1 MNMKQ
6 ALYFKT
12 IARYGTITAAAKQLY
27 ISQPSLSQTLRQI
40 EDEVGTPLFDRST
53 SPFHLTYAGERY
65 LKAVEAMLEIDARLK
80 AEIESIRHE
89 DGGRLR
95 LGISVTRAMQVLP
108 DVMPI
113 FSREYPNV
121 TLELTE
127 TASANLEGLL
137 QKGEVDLALAATE
150 PSEMNITYELIEK
163 ESIGI
168 LAGKDSA
175 IHGKVPTGT
184 PISLKD
190 LEGESFVS
198 LDISHSARI
207 VQDRL
212 FRRYNFHPHILLET
226 SSLEVGRRVAL
237 KSGAC
242 IDPAGR
248 LRRQHGFPVRRCLLP
263 PGGLRQP
270 PALLRLLPQR
280 RKRKKI
286 RQRLHPDHL
295 RRPGQELRESE
306 KTRVTVP
313 PGCKKRSRGFSPSP
327 TA

>member
-12 IARYGTITAAAKQLY
+12 IAKYGTITAAAKQLY

-89 DGGRLR
+89 NGGRLR

-108 DVMPI
+108 DVIPI
-113 FSREYPNV
+113 FSKEYPNV
-121 TLELTE
+121 ALELTE

-150 PSEMNITYELIEK
+150 PSEVNITYELIEK

-168 LAGKDSA
+168 LAGRDSR
-175 IHGKVPTGT
+175 IVSRIPTGT
-184 PISLKD
+184 PITLKD
-190 LEGESFVS
+190 VERESFVS
-198 LDISHSARI
+198 LDTSHSSRI

-212 FRRYNFHPHILLET
+212 FRRYSFHPRILLET

-242 IDPAGR
+242 MILPDVYADSFVFAAGG
-248 LRRQHGFPVRRCLLP
+248 GFYPLADYDNHRHFYACYRNGENVKKYVRDFIAIASAVLARS
-263 PGGLRQP
+263 
-270 PALLRLLPQR
+270 
-280 RKRKKI
+280 
-286 RQRLHPDHL
+286 
-295 RRPGQELRESE
+295 SE
-306 KTRVTVP
+306 KRNHP
-313 PGCKKRSRGFSPSP
+313 N
-327 TA
+327 

>member
-12 IARYGTITAAAKQLY
+12 IAKYGTITAAAKQLY

-108 DVMPI
+108 DVIPI
-113 FSREYPNV
+113 FSKEYPNV

-150 PSEMNITYELIEK
+150 PSEVNITYELIEK

-168 LAGKDSA
+168 LAGKGSSLA
-175 IHGKVPTGT
+175 GKIPSGT
-184 PISLKD
+184 PITLRDVEKED
-190 LEGESFVS
+190 FVA
-198 LDISHSARI
+198 LDISHSSRI
-207 VQDRL
+207 IQDRL
-212 FRRYNFHPHILLET
+212 FRRYNFHPRILLET
-226 SSLEVGRRVAL
+226 SALEVGRRVAL

-242 IDPAGR
+242 MVLPDVYADSFVFSQGGAFYPLADYDNHRHFYACYRNGENVKKY
-248 LRRQHGFPVRRCLLP
+248 VRDFITISSAVLA
-263 PGGLRQP
+263 QSS
-270 PALLRLLPQR
+270 QR
-280 RKRKKI
+280 REAASDK
-286 RQRLHPDHL
+286 
-295 RRPGQELRESE
+295 
-306 KTRVTVP
+306 
-313 PGCKKRSRGFSPSP
+313 
-327 TA
+327 

>member
-12 IARYGTITAAAKQLY
+12 IAKYGTITAAAKQLY

-108 DVMPI
+108 DVIPI
-113 FSREYPNV
+113 FSKEYPNV

-150 PSEMNITYELIEK
+150 PSEVNITYELIEK

-168 LAGKDSA
+168 LAGKDSNIA
-175 IHGKVPTGT
+175 GKISSGT
-184 PISLKD
+184 PITLRDVEKED
-190 LEGESFVS
+190 FVA
-198 LDISHSARI
+198 LDNSHSSRI
-207 VQDRL
+207 IQDRL
-212 FRRYNFHPHILLET
+212 FRRYNFHPRILLET
-226 SSLEVGRRVAL
+226 SALEVGRRVAL

-242 IDPAGR
+242 MVLPDVYADSFVFSQGGAFYPLADYDNHRHFYACYRNGENVKKYVRDFITISSAV
-248 LRRQHGFPVRRCLLP
+248 LAQSSRR
-263 PGGLRQP
+263 
-270 PALLRLLPQR
+270 
-280 RKRKKI
+280 
-286 RQRLHPDHL
+286 
-295 RRPGQELRESE
+295 REAASD
-306 KTRVTVP
+306 K
-313 PGCKKRSRGFSPSP
+313 
-327 TA
+327 